1 MVSSNSM
8 AHGLHAIAVCYLT
21 IYLLLLVDGWP
32 NLTGVLRQPGL
43 ICIGFGVCLIQ
54 QMEFPLGCDLDGMVQ
69 KVTYLLVGVSVKDII
84 CD

>member
-8 AHGLHAIAVCYLT
+8 AHGLHAIGVCYLT

-43 ICIGFGVCLIQ
+43 IYIGFGVRLIQ
-54 QMEFPLGCDLDGMVQ
+54 QF
-69 KVTYLLVGVSVKDII
+69 
-84 CD
+84 

>member
-1 MVSSNSM
+1 M
-8 AHGLHAIAVCYLT
+8 AHGLHTIALCYLT
-21 IYLLLLVDGWP
+21 GYPLLLVGGWP
-32 NLTGVLRQPGL
+32 DLTGVLRQPGL

-69 KVTYLLVGVSVKDII
+69 KVTYLLVGVSVKVII

>member
-1 MVSSNSM
+1 M
-8 AHGLHAIAVCYLT
+8 AHGLHTIAMCYLT
-21 IYLLLLVDGWP
+21 GYLQLLVGGWTD
-32 NLTGVLRQPGL
+32 LTGVLRQPGL